1 MMKKT
6 TDIARDRAYD
16 ETKTVFPAEMARGT
30 YITNPPSLRALK
42 LMHLMINRA
51 GGRMADDTRHD
62 MRLSDVR
69 AIDGMANHDRKSLQP
84 LFQELAGTVLT
95 YDDTESK
102 KVSIGGL
109 MEHTTIDYK
118 DEENGDLA
126 LSWRFGRTFRI
137 MAEESNH
144 WAILDRQTVFHFQ
157 SKYSVLLFQYFASLQ
172 GLKYKTGEVFTVQQL
187 RELLG
192 IPKGKITRF
201 ADLNRRALQ
210 PAISEINQLARFTL
224 TATSKKIG
232 RTVSTI
238 EIQWEPKTDIGKVKR
253 ELGNSSVGRKTR
265 RDGSVDIIPVSFPA
279 TGSVRY
285 TKPWE
290 DLARENELWDYDKIA
305 DAFRS
310 FCSDRNIKLDAQN
323 IEEIFKNYCKKL
335 KPEKEPRVSS
345 DKRTEEEKIAAAIK
359 NIKSGKP
366 YMCTGLSQS
375 LCEYLVAEKLVS
387 VEECRKVGL

>member
-192 IPKGKITRF
+192 VPKGKHVGF
-201 ADLNRRALQ
+201 GHLNSRALQ
-210 PAISEINQLARFTL
+210 PAIAEINQLARFTL

>member
-1 MMKKT
+1 M
-6 TDIARDRAYD
+6 
-16 ETKTVFPAEMARGT
+16 
-30 YITNPPSLRALK
+30 
-42 LMHLMINRA
+42 
-51 GGRMADDTRHD
+51 
-62 MRLSDVR
+62 
-69 AIDGMANHDRKSLQP
+69 
-84 LFQELAGTVLT
+84 T

-187 RELLG
+187 RDLLG
-192 IPKGKITRF
+192 IPKGKHVGF
-201 ADLNRRALQ
+201 GHLNSRALQ
-210 PAISEINQLARFTL
+210 PAIAEINQLARFTL

>member
-1 MMKKT
+1 MKKT

-16 ETKTVFPAEMARGT
+16 ETKTVLPAEIARGA

-51 GGRMADDTRHD
+51 GGRMAEDTRHD

-84 LFQELAGTVLT
+84 LFQELAATVLT
-95 YDDTESK
+95 YDNTESK

-109 MEHTTIDYK
+109 MEHTTIDYR
-118 DEENGDLA
+118 DEESGDLA

-192 IPKGKITRF
+192 VPKGKIPRF

-210 PAISEINQLARFTL
+210 PAIDEINQLARFTL
-224 TATSKKIG
+224 TATPKKIG

-238 EIQWEPKTDIGKVKR
+238 EIQWEPKTDIKKVKR
-253 ELGNSSVGRKTR
+253 ELGNSSVGRKIR

-279 TGSVRY
+279 EGTIHY
-285 TKPWE
+285 TKPWA
-290 DLARENELWDYDKIA
+290 DLARENCNWEFEKLTY
-305 DAFRS
+305 AFRS
-310 FCSDRNIKLDAQN
+310 FCSDKNIRLNAHN
-323 IEEIFKNYCKKL
+323 IERIFI
-335 KPEKEPRVSS
+335 SF
-345 DKRTEEEKIAAAIK
+345 
-359 NIKSGKP
+359 
-366 YMCTGLSQS
+366 
-375 LCEYLVAEKLVS
+375 
-387 VEECRKVGL
+387 CRKQKRL